1 MNGRGHMKRRS
12 VLIGA
17 AAATGLLDIGK
28 AVGESRDVAAGEGG
42 GDSLFARAVK
52 RASDLLGIERSEKGL
67 PRAPLAAIDL
77 DLVISDMA
85 RMNDAPLRG
94 FEKFDSGW
102 YVGPGHTLL
111 GNDPRLRHGG
121 KWFVDAFGDR
131 FDLDKPMTA
140 IMPWVVV
147 ADGRRHAAR
156 NVRVQLANVRLFLL
170 QDSTRK
176 WVSLGSSRGVE
187 GDFFYKPELA
197 RSSGRRS
204 LAVKSDG
211 SADIGIPDAEDQI
224 FHGWWTKGRTQIPF
238 APTDIRAVFISMQGR
253 LVRPAGADADDTR
266 KCELLMQI
274 GADYYRTRDSTWD
287 GVPQPG
293 VAASRMKLVTDEW
306 QSVSAMTFNDV
317 GRTYPAGK
325 RGIDKAEF
333 LENPPPLDL
342 LES

>member
-1 MNGRGHMKRRS
+1 MKRRS
-12 VLIGA
+12 VLAGA
-17 AAATGLLDIGK
+17 AAVTGLLGVAK
-28 AVGESRDVAAGEGG
+28 AGGQSREVAGSEAANDEG
-42 GDSLFARAVK
+42 LFARAVK
-52 RASDLLGIERSEKGL
+52 RAGDLLGIERSEKGM
-67 PRAPLAAIDL
+67 PRAPLAPIDV

-111 GNDPRLRHGG
+111 GNDPRLRNGG
-121 KWFVDAFGDR
+121 KWFIDAFGDR

-140 IMPWVVV
+140 IMPWVVI
-147 ADGRRHAAR
+147 ADGRQHAAR
-156 NVRVQLANVRLFLL
+156 DARVQLANVRLFLL
-170 QDSTRK
+170 QNSTRK

-197 RSSGRRS
+197 RSSGLRS
-204 LAVKSDG
+204 LAVRKDG

-224 FHGWWTKGRTQIPF
+224 FHGWWTKGRTPIPF
-238 APTDIRAVFISMQGR
+238 EPTDIRAVFISMQGR
-253 LVRPAGADADDTR
+253 LVRPAHAGPGERR

-274 GADYYRTRDSTWD
+274 GADYYRSRNSTWD

-293 VAASRMKLVTDEW
+293 VAASRMKLVTDDW
-306 QSVSAMTFNDV
+306 QSISAMTFNDV
-317 GRTYPAGK
+317 GRTFPEGK

-333 LENPPPLDL
+333 LKNPPPLHL
-342 LES
+342 LEA